1 MAKFLTTAWVSSHIE
16 DIIKRAKKTVVL
28 VSPYLQFSQN
38 FYQRLK
44 DAESHKVDITIIYGK
59 SELNA
64 KESELLSN
72 LKKLNLFYSENLH
85 AKCYFN
91 ESEMVITSMNMYEY
105 SEKNNREMGVF
116 ISKQEDPEIF
126 EDASRETLSILNS
139 AVQVNLKKTVVK
151 KSKIPVEILRKLN
164 GGVVSKNLPVSSG
177 FCIRCAE
184 TIPFEPER
192 PYCGTCYYTW
202 SQFENPHYEEPT
214 CHQCGYDNKST
225 IIKPVCYSC
234 YKGKM

>member
-1 MAKFLTTAWVSSHIE
+1 MAKFLTTSWISSHIE

-38 FYQRLK
+38 FYERLK

-64 KESELLSN
+64 KETELLLN

-91 ESEMVITSMNMYEY
+91 ESEMIITSMNMYEY

-116 ISKQEDPEIF
+116 ISKKVDPEIF
-126 EDASRETLSILNS
+126 DDFSGETFSIFTS
-139 AVQVNLKKTVVK
+139 SVPVNLKKKSLVE
-151 KSKIPVEILRKLN
+151 SKIPLEIQRKVN
-164 GGVVSKNLPVSSG
+164 GGSVPQIKQPSSG

-184 TIPFEPER
+184 SIPFETER
-192 PYCGTCYYTW
+192 PYCGTCFYSW
-202 SQFENPHYEEPT
+202 SNFENPHYEET
-214 CHQCGYDNKST
+214 ACHKCG
-225 IIKPVCYSC
+225 
-234 YKGKM
+234 